1 MPTVRQG
8 MRLRA
13 GMAPAVGL
21 ALLAVAVGVA
31 LPLIAGLVLP
41 GVALAHQAG
50 KDQRLPRIGPAPD
63 FVLTSADGERL
74 ALADLRGKVVAVTFI
89 YATCADTCPLL
100 TAKLVG
106 VGRRL
111 APGESGRV
119 RFVAITVDPERDTPE
134 VLRRYADGHGA
145 RGPTWAFLTGAPVE
159 IADVA
164 RRYGIFARKTG
175 GGDVDHTF
183 LTSIIDAGGT
193 LRVQYL
199 GVRFDPDE
207 FLGDLRSVL
216 REGPVARDKGRR

>member
-1 MPTVRQG
+1 MV
-8 MRLRA
+8 
-13 GMAPAVGL
+13 L
-21 ALLAVAVGVA
+21 ALALAVLASLGPADVAV
-31 LPLIAGLVLP
+31 
-41 GVALAHQAG
+41 AHKAG
-50 KDQRLPRIGPAPD
+50 KDQRLPRIGPAPE
-63 FVLTSADGERL
+63 FTLTATGGGTLGL
-74 ALADLRGKVVAVTFI
+74 AELRGRIVALTFI

-111 APGESGRV
+111 AQAERERV
-119 RFVAITVDPERDTPE
+119 RFLAITVDPERDTPE

-145 RGPTWAFLTGAPVE
+145 RAPAWAFLTGAPAD
-159 IADVA
+159 ISDVA
-164 RRYGIFARKTG
+164 RRYGVFARKNAQ
-175 GGDVDHTF
+175 GDVDHTF